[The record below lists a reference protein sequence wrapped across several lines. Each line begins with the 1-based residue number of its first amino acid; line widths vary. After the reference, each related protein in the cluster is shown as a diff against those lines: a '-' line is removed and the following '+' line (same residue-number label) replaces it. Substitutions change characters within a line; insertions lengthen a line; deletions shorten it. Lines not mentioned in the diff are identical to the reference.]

1 MTPEKLVTLMDRH
14 GMTREDLAHIAGRTT
29 RQTYG
34 WTTGQS
40 SIPQVLAILLRALD
54 EGKVD
59 PGWLLRAVRLEA
71 RKT

>member
-1 MTPEKLVTLMDRH
+1 MTPEKLVTLMTRH
-14 GMTREDLAHIAGRTT
+14 GMTREDLAYIAGRTT

-34 WTTGQS
+34 WTTGQT
-40 SIPQVLAILLRALD
+40 SIPQVVAILLRALD

>member
-1 MTPEKLVTLMDRH
+1 MTPEKLVTLMTRH
-14 GMTREDLAHIAGRTT
+14 GMTREDLASIAGRTT

-40 SIPQVLAILLRALD
+40 SVPQAVAILLRALD
-54 EGKVD
+54 EGKID